1 MSKPLETIERT
12 CKPSG
17 WTGKEATM
25 FRCIKGQCGSTNMS
39 SVKSLLDLFAV
50 LWFIVGNYFLFT
62 SNDCARLAPTLFYTT
77 LVWVLLGYLLILI
90 PLFLCASVIFCLPC
104 VLGRLMRTLGA
115 YMYTH
120 LLLKSLCE
128 HSILEMCQEWREAP
142 KKKSEQF
149 LFTGSNRS
157 KRMER
162 QKHRI
167 LGNRRCGQANHKHN
181 RAGILDERLASSFI
195 VRKKMKTLNAA
206 ILLSRSRLPKMPYAR
221 FVYQSMKIVIYCA
234 SYGMYDVITLLRG
247 KVLKKLT

>member
-1 MSKPLETIERT
+1 MTTLPPLTRLRALPPYLPLLLQLLLQQTNRLRNPAIISGITFTTTHQMSKPLETIERT

-25 FRCIKGQCGSTNMS
+25 FRCIKGQCGSPNMS

-128 HSILEMCQEWREAP
+128 HSILEMCQE
-142 KKKSEQF
+142 
-149 LFTGSNRS
+149 
-157 KRMER
+157 
-162 QKHRI
+162 
-167 LGNRRCGQANHKHN
+167 
-181 RAGILDERLASSFI
+181 
-195 VRKKMKTLNAA
+195 
-206 ILLSRSRLPKMPYAR
+206 
-221 FVYQSMKIVIYCA
+221 
-234 SYGMYDVITLLRG
+234 
-247 KVLKKLT
+247 